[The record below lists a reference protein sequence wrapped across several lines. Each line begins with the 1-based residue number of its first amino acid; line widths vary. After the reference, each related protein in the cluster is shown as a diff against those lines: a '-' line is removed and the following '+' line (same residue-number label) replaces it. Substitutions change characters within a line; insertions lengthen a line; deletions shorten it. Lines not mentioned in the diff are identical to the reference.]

1 MVRSLIYEKKKTRG
15 RARVAPIAVRALDW
29 RRVKPRVLFLSL
41 SIRGLLDCVFVGGLR
56 GCTYIM
62 IVGV

>member
-1 MVRSLIYEKKKTRG
+1 M
-15 RARVAPIAVRALDW
+15 APIAVRALDW

-41 SIRGLLDCVFVGGLR
+41 SIRGLLDCVFVGGSR